1 MGVPSI
7 LRRSPREPAKSRY
20 SANPG
25 GENNMAKRKSEEPP
39 SVFDHAILAEIA
51 EMLKEEENES
61 YHLGALEHLL
71 ELKAE
76 LRDFRSYIE
85 DASEQDQKIVGTAG
99 ERDMWGEPVR
109 RR

>member
-1 MGVPSI
+1 V
-7 LRRSPREPAKSRY
+7 AKQ
-20 SANPG
+20 
-25 GENNMAKRKSEEPP
+25 KSEEQP
-39 SVFDHAILAEIA
+39 SVFDRAILTEIA
-51 EMLKEEENES
+51 EMLKEIRQENES
-61 YHLGALEHLL
+61 HHLGALEHLL

-85 DASEQDQKIVGTAG
+85 DASEPDQKIVGTAG